1 MIPTNFKTIFLPA
14 QGFGNVRIKGDRK
27 VINGKNHLSL
37 AKLDIKIKV
46 GDGKIKL
53 ENLFGG
59 DRVLGEIINQT
70 INQNFSLL
78 SHELIPL
85 IEKALQRIFKQTG
98 NKILERFPEEVLFP

>member
-1 MIPTNFKTIFLPA
+1 MKNSYLEYQETNHKPPKFTPPTA

-59 DRVLGEIINQT
+59 DRVLGEPDSR
-70 INQNFSLL
+70 FFFL
-78 SHELIPL
+78 SYLEGIALPSRNKRYDAIPL
-85 IEKALQRIFKQTG
+85 SKFR
-98 NKILERFPEEVLFP
+98 

>member
-1 MIPTNFKTIFLPA
+1 M
-14 QGFGNVRIKGDRK
+14 RIKGDRK

-59 DRVLGEIINQT
+59 DRVLGEIVAFVVSMEQAQT
-70 INQNFSLL
+70 KMGYNCMHS
-78 SHELIPL
+78 
-85 IEKALQRIFKQTG
+85 R
-98 NKILERFPEEVLFP
+98 